1 MGRNYLPLLPYL
13 PHLPHLPHLPYV
25 LRQARNLVLPL
36 AAAKANDDYSHY
48 SRIDKTRDRGLEHRA
63 SEKVRG
69 KATIPPLDWWETF
82 APAALV
88 LFQLKLRL
96 RRNC

>member
-25 LRQARNLVLPL
+25 LRQDRNLVLPL

-69 KATIPPLDWWETF
+69 KATIPPLAVE
-82 APAALV
+82 AIRSPI
-88 LFQLKLRL
+88 LFQLNLRL